1 MAGGPPPP
9 QNLGAKSWIGG
20 LVFGVGKRTS
30 FLRGDLIFGVG
41 KRTPFLWWPYYGL
54 LLWGRKTD
62 PVLGSENGT
71 SGVGKR
77 TQFWSRKTDPVLGS
91 ATIDFAPDFS
101 GGQVRHGR
109 ARRGFLKGHG
119 RSRVWK
125 GSGRH
130 EEHRVS
136 VGRRGM
142 DGGVVPWARRGLMCF
157 VVLLWW
163 ADGGA
168 RALGCAVLADRRAV
182 TVCFGN
188 RLE

>member
-1 MAGGPPPP
+1 MFSGSENGPFFLAPTLF
-9 QNLGAKSWIGG
+9 LGSENGPLFFVA
-20 LVFGVGKRTS
+20 
-30 FLRGDLIFGVG
+30 
-41 KRTPFLWWPYYGL
+41 
-54 LLWGRKTD
+54 LLWIRVAGQANGPISGARKRSHWVRKTD
-62 PVLGSENGT
+62 PVLVSENGPDFR
-71 SGVGKR
+71 VGYHR
-77 TQFWSRKTDPVLGS
+77 FCTQ
-91 ATIDFAPDFS
+91 FS

-109 ARRGFLKGHG
+109 ARRGYG

-125 GSGRH
+125 VGGRH

-136 VGRRGM
+136 VGSRGM
-142 DGGVVPWARRGLMCF
+142 DGGVVPWTTRGLMCF

-168 RALGCAVLADRRAV
+168 RAVGCAVLADRRAV